1 MRIEIDQSGRF
12 EYTRQ
17 HTVLAFSNGRQGT
30 ILIPAKTKRACIEH
44 IRNRGIKPPRQQTM
58 LFATALYL
66 LVRERINSSTTLV
79 IDKEYFG
86 NEGLVKSHLMNL
98 LSRAGKWVESDQI
111 QFTLIGKTSGAHHLA
126 IATFREQLEP
136 DRIIKLEEMLAEL

>member
-30 ILIPAKTKRACIEH
+30 ILIPTKTKRACIEH
-44 IRNRGIKPPRQQTM
+44 MRNRDIKPPRQQTM

-66 LVRERINSSTTLV
+66 LLTDTIDASTTIV

-86 NEGLVKSHLMNL
+86 NEGLIKSHLMNL
-98 LSRAGKWVESDQI
+98 LRRAGKRVESDQI
-111 QFTLIGKTSGAHHLA
+111 QFTLIGKASAAHHLVL
-126 IATFREQLEP
+126 ATFREQQKP
-136 DRIIKLEEMLAEL
+136 DRIIALEEMLAEL